1 MSRTFRTVYRILL
14 VLLVTLAI
22 IAGFWFGLVPQRLSP
37 FSPLSLETRPN
48 GSWTPGCLCCA
59 TILRSAS
66 RFSQAPHI
74 DASPIPDNP
83 IKNGCGWTN
92 AVRFSTTGGAKIG
105 VEPLTCEM
113 AAAVTLWVEHEVQ
126 PLAMEMFGKRV
137 TSLGDMGT
145 YDCRNI
151 VGNPFWK
158 GVRSQHATAN
168 ALDISGFTLED
179 GRQHQRA
186 ARLERQG
193 PGREVPAR
201 SAPSRVP
208 LFPRD
213 AGAGVQRGAQEPFPS
228 RPRDTLDMQVG
239 AGVRKAVFRWTSRD
253 RLDRQLA
260 QPHAR
265 RGIDRVEHGRR

>member
-1 MSRTFRTVYRILL
+1 MSRPFRTFYRILL
-14 VLLVTLAI
+14 LLLVTLAI
-22 IAGFWFGLVPQRLSP
+22 FAGFWFGLVPQRLSP
-37 FSPLSLETRPN
+37 FSPLSLETRQWFVGPRL
-48 GSWTPGCLCCA
+48 STLRYDPALCLSV
-59 TILRSAS
+59 LK
-66 RFSQAPHI
+66 APHI
-74 DASPIPDNP
+74 DATPIPDNP

-137 TSLGDMGT
+137 ASLGDMGT

-179 GRQHQRA
+179 GRSINVLRDWNDKGQEGKFLHEAHRRA
-186 ARLERQG
+186 CRYFRVTLG
-193 PGREVPAR
+193 PEFNEAHKNH
-201 SAPSRVP
+201 
-208 LFPRD
+208 FH
-213 AGAGVQRGAQEPFPS
+213 
-228 RPRDTLDMQVG
+228 
-239 AGVRKAVFRWTSRD
+239 
-253 RLDRQLA
+253 LDRGLLWTCK
-260 QPHAR
+260 
-265 RGIDRVEHGRR
+265 